1 MEYNWLL
8 EHKKN
13 YVGSTIMKP
22 IHSYSG
28 ICVMFRS
35 LLSSILFAFLNYINP
50 TVWKRKNGWRMEEEE
65 VGLWYVE
72 CEE

>member
-1 MEYNWLL
+1 
-8 EHKKN
+8 
-13 YVGSTIMKP
+13 MKP

-35 LLSSILFAFLNYINP
+35 LLSSILFAFFNYINP